1 MAAVPLSNCVGDKV
15 WLLVLAWL
23 LSFVSTLEASAQLT
37 PSISGSVS
45 EIEIRSD
52 ASSLDLVE
60 VQNLI
65 AVEVGKPVDAD
76 LIARSLR
83 NLQASGLA
91 SEVEAFARL
100 GPDGG
105 TVVSFALWS
114 RIQVERVRIEGDLA
128 VSRRNLTAVL
138 EVGEAEPLIESRVV
152 RSVFALEDFY
162 QSKGFLEASVRARP
176 VIDEERKRA
185 VVTFHVEPGRPFEVT
200 SVQFEGSIDPF
211 TAAELQNRLKMKPG
225 ERYSTREVRGDA
237 ERLSIWLFDR
247 GHRLAQIERP
257 ETVVD
262 WDGATVHLSY
272 QVDVGPLFH
281 VEVLGA
287 DQRRLTKRGVITFLG
302 WQRYDEALLLQSV
315 SRIRRYF
322 QEQGYYDVEV
332 DWSENQTDGM
342 FHLVITVIPGPQYEL
357 VDISFSGNEAV
368 SDRQLALLMG
378 TSTRRLF
385 AAGTGRLVDA
395 AIEDDLENI
404 RSYYRL
410 QGYWD
415 AEVGPHEVAR
425 RMPETPSASTE
436 SEPRRLLAVTIPI
449 SEGLQRRTVDLLVE
463 GSDLPI
469 DPVLTETLALRPG
482 GPFHPQL
489 LTQTESMI
497 RADYNRKGYESVQV
511 SSILDW
517 DDSETLVDVRIQV
530 LGGPRSVV
538 DRVILRGNQ
547 HTRSRVIRRSL
558 GLNSGD
564 TFNSDR
570 LLEAQRS
577 LYGLGAFSRVDVRR
591 APGTPFKGER
601 DIIVDLQEANRNRV
615 TYGFGYDTENGA
627 SGLLGFTRSNITGRG
642 TSGRFDLRISQKDQ
656 LARLLAYQ
664 PFLGRFKLSTTG
676 SLFYI
681 EEVRGGDVPFDSK
694 RRGGQVELERLG
706 DFSRVGLLYEY
717 RWVRAV
723 PIEDGDKIPDLERD
737 FENVRI
743 SSITPNYQIDHRD
756 SPVDPTRG
764 WTGGLQLEYAFP
776 FLGADEEFLKGFA
789 NYSHYLNLGSI
800 GVIAGNVRLGGIEPI
815 SGVVV
820 VAGGDGE
827 LGPNECPSDQIQ
839 FCIPISER
847 FFSGGRTTHRAYRRD
862 RLGIIGETLVEVTDD
877 EGNVTGLTSIGGNGL
892 FLINLDYRFPILGP
906 VGGNLFVDSGN
917 VWPDWRNIAVSEMK
931 TGVGI
936 GARYMSPVGLVRLDV
951 GWKLDREALEDSYV
965 IFFSFGNPF

>member
-1 MAAVPLSNCVGDKV
+1 MATLRLSIPIVGKI
-15 WLLVLAWL
+15 WLLVVAGMLGI
-23 LSFVSTLEASAQLT
+23 SGTLEAWDQIT
-37 PSISGSVS
+37 QSIGGAVI

-52 ASSLDLVE
+52 APSLDLTE
-60 VQNLI
+60 LQNLI
-65 AVEVGKPVDAD
+65 SVEVGQPVNAD

-91 SEVEAFARL
+91 SEVEAFTRS
-100 GPDGG
+100 GIDGG
-105 TVVSFALWS
+105 VVVTFVLWS
-114 RIQVERVRIEGDLA
+114 RIQVERVQIEGDLA
-128 VSRRNLTAVL
+128 VRRRNLMAVL
-138 EVGEAEPLIESRVV
+138 EIGEAEPLIESRVV
-152 RSVFALEDFY
+152 RSVYALEEFY
-162 QSKGFLEASVRARP
+162 ESQGFLEATVRARP
-176 VIDEERKRA
+176 VIDEERKQA
-185 VVTFHVEPGRPFEVT
+185 EVTFHVEPGRRFAVI
-200 SVQFEGSIDPF
+200 SVQFEGPIEPF
-211 TAAELQNRLKMKPG
+211 TAEELQNRLKVKPG
-225 ERYSTREVRGDA
+225 KRYSTREVRGDA
-237 ERLSIWLFDR
+237 ERLSVWLFDQ
-247 GHRLAQIERP
+247 GYRLALIERP
-257 ETVVD
+257 ETIVD
-262 WDGATVHLSY
+262 WEGATVHLSY

-287 DQRRLTKRGVITFLG
+287 DQRRLKKQRVITFLG

-322 QEQGYYDVEV
+322 QEQGYYDVAV
-332 DWSENQTDGM
+332 DWSENQTDDM
-342 FHLVITVIPGPQYEL
+342 FHLAITVVPGPQYEL

-368 SDRQLALLMG
+368 SDRQLSLLMG

-395 AIEDDLENI
+395 AIKDDMENI

-425 RMPETPSASTE
+425 RMPETATASTE

-463 GSDLPI
+463 GTDLPV
-469 DPVLTETLALRPG
+469 DPVLTENLALRPG

-489 LTQTESMI
+489 LTRTESMI
-497 RADYNRKGYESVQV
+497 RADYDRRGYESVQV

-530 LGGPRSVV
+530 LEGPRSVV

-558 GLNSGD
+558 GLKAGD
-564 TFNSDR
+564 TFNTDR
-570 LLEAQRS
+570 LLKSQRS

-601 DIIVDLQEANRNRV
+601 DIIVDVQEANRNRI
-615 TYGFGYDTENGA
+615 TYGVGYDTENGA
-627 SGLLGFTRSNITGRG
+627 SGILGFTRSNITGRG
-642 TSGRFDLRISQKDQ
+642 TSGRFDLRLSQKDQ

-681 EEVRGGDVPFDSK
+681 EEERGGDVPFDSK
-694 RRGGQVELERLG
+694 RRGGQVELERVG

-723 PIEDGDKIPDLERD
+723 PILDGDEIPDIERD

-743 SSITPNYQIDHRD
+743 SSITPNYQLDHRD

-764 WTGGLQLEYAFP
+764 WTGGVQLGYSFS
-776 FLGADEEFLKGFA
+776 FLGAEEAFLTVGA
-789 NYSHYLNLGSI
+789 N
-800 GVIAGNVRLGGIEPI
+800 
-815 SGVVV
+815 
-820 VAGGDGE
+820 
-827 LGPNECPSDQIQ
+827 
-839 FCIPISER
+839 
-847 FFSGGRTTHRAYRRD
+847 
-862 RLGIIGETLVEVTDD
+862 
-877 EGNVTGLTSIGGNGL
+877 
-892 FLINLDYRFPILGP
+892 
-906 VGGNLFVDSGN
+906 
-917 VWPDWRNIAVSEMK
+917 
-931 TGVGI
+931 
-936 GARYMSPVGLVRLDV
+936 
-951 GWKLDREALEDSYV
+951 
-965 IFFSFGNPF
+965 